1 LPRKIFISVLLT
13 SFEMRIEPLSSD
25 SMGARSM
32 ATFIETGDLRILI
45 DPGVALG
52 PYRYGL
58 PPHPIEWEKM
68 ERDWRTIVRYAG
80 KADIIIITHYHYDH
94 HNPWDDLEIFRN
106 KTLIVKDPNNNIN
119 YSQRRRAHF
128 FLNQIRGIPR
138 RVEVAEGLKI
148 NIGETKLEISKAVFH
163 GVDSKLGYV
172 VEVYVEDGLESF
184 LYSSD
189 VEGPSLDDQLS
200 FIIEKKP
207 KVAMIDGPMTYML
220 GYRYSNKSLEASIR
234 NLLRIVDIN
243 VNCIILDHH
252 LLRDLTWR
260 DKLAEVISRAE
271 SRGVKVLTSAEYAG
285 KDLNMLEARRKELYE
300 TYPVKTSEMRRWSVE
315 D

>member
-1 LPRKIFISVLLT
+1 
-13 SFEMRIEPLSSD
+13 MRIEPLSSD

>member
-1 LPRKIFISVLLT
+1 MK
-13 SFEMRIEPLSSD
+13 IEPLSSD

-32 ATFIETGDLRILI
+32 ATFIETRDLKIII

-58 PPHPIEWEKM
+58 PPHPLEWERM
-68 ERDWRTIVRYAG
+68 ERDWKTIVKYAG
-80 KADIIIITHYHYDH
+80 RADIIIITHYHYDH
-94 HNPWDDLEIFRN
+94 HNPWNDLEIFRD
-106 KTLIVKDPNNNIN
+106 KILIVKNPNNNIN
-119 YSQRRRAHF
+119 YSQKRRAYF
-128 FLNQIRGIPR
+128 FLNQIKGIPR
-138 RVEVAEGLKI
+138 KVEVAEGLKI
-148 NIGETKLEISKAVFH
+148 HTGETELEISRAVFH

-172 VEVYVEDGLESF
+172 VEVYVRDGLESF

-220 GYRYSNKSLEASIR
+220 GYRYSTKSLEASVR
-234 NLLRIVDIN
+234 NLLRLTDNDIDY
-243 VNCIILDHH
+243 IILDHH

-260 DKLAEVISRAE
+260 DKLAEVISKAE
-271 SRGVKVLTSAEYAG
+271 DRGIRVLTSAEYAG
-285 KDLNMLEARRKELYE
+285 KNLNMLEARRKELYE
-300 TYPVKTSEMRRWSVE
+300 TYPVKPSEMRRWNIE